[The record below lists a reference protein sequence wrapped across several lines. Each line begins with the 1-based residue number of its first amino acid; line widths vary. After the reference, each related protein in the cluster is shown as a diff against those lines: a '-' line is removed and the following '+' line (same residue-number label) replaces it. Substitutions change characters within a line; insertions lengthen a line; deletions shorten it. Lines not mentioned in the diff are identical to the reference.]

1 MEYGVHGSHTEKN
14 IRGIQ
19 GHTNDLQLRAGVRRR
34 RCQKYLQ
41 GIRMSGTYQDRY
53 TSFFITTTGSTLC
66 QLFILLRERRRS
78 QTHRP
83 SSWSSFICHLFTK
96 CVKVNVVTANSVLA
110 EGISPDDI
118 LPPEQQATLPYEE
131 RFALITPEKVYEQLI
146 PILRQLS

>member
-66 QLFILLRERRRS
+66 QLFILLREPDTSPKLLEFLHLPFIHQVRQSQCGYPPIPYSPKELVLTTFFHRNNRR
-78 QTHRP
+78 HYP
-83 SSWSSFICHLFTK
+83 MK
-96 CVKVNVVTANSVLA
+96 SVLH
-110 EGISPDDI
+110 
-118 LPPEQQATLPYEE
+118 
-131 RFALITPEKVYEQLI
+131 
-146 PILRQLS
+146 